1 MSRRKQ
7 MKAVEKDMEVV
18 NLAMKMTFNQ
28 AKWKKEF
35 MQANGKKDSCRQ

>member
-28 AKWKKEF
+28 AKWKKRIHVDNPRF
-35 MQANGKKDSCRQ
+35 LG